1 MDDKNLATPTNVMH
15 KQTVKGWI
23 IIAIAAALSL
33 GLYQIL
39 PYDVAANKGLA
50 LLTFIAI
57 LWLTEAVLVKP
68 RRTLLSENFHT
79 PMDSLGSS
87 QKTENK
93 AR

>member
-23 IIAIAAALSL
+23 IIAIAAAISL

-57 LWLTEAVLVKP
+57 LWLTEAVHITITALLV
-68 RRTLLSENFHT
+68 LSYAEETVQLN
-79 PMDSLGSS
+79 LV
-87 QKTENK
+87 N
-93 AR
+93 